1 MMHVIPFPHRLRP
14 EGAPLM
20 CFLDLQV
27 EYVSEG
33 RALALEE
40 RAPWLENCRRLLAFA
55 RAERMSIAHFRQLWR
70 GTLLNPATP
79 FACWIDEF
87 RPRPS
92 EMVFERNLP
101 SCYAA
106 DGFGSILDNI
116 DSPHL
121 ILAGLTGHGACLAT
135 VLDGFHRKHQITYVH
150 DASSTPRL
158 GKLSAAQAHSYLAEI
173 INCYAEVVSTE
184 QIIEQLSGPT
194 LKAGAMSGGS
204 K

>member
-1 MMHVIPFPHRLRP
+1 MHVIPFPHRSRP
-14 EGAPLM
+14 EGAPLL

-27 EYVSEG
+27 EYVADG

-40 RAPWLENCRRLLAFA
+40 RVPWMENCRRLLAFA
-55 RAERMSIAHFRQLWR
+55 RHGRMSIVHFRQLWR

-79 FACWIDEF
+79 FAGWIEEF

-92 EMVFERNLP
+92 EMVFERDLP
-101 SCYAA
+101 SCYTA
-106 DGFGSILDNI
+106 DGFVSVLNHI
-116 DSPHL
+116 DAPRL

-135 VLDGFHRKHQITYVH
+135 ALDGFHRRHHITFVR

-158 GKLSAAQAHSYLAEI
+158 GRFSASTSHSCLAEI
-173 INCYAEVVSTE
+173 ISCYAEVLSTE
-184 QIIEQLSGPT
+184 NTIERLSGQA
-194 LKAGAMSGGS
+194 LKADAISGG

>member
-1 MMHVIPFPHRLRP
+1 MIQVIPFPHRSRY
-14 EGAPLM
+14 EGAPLI
-20 CFLDLQV
+20 CFLDLQI

-40 RAPWLENCRRLLAFA
+40 RAPWIENCRRLLAFA

-79 FACWIDEF
+79 FAGWIEEF

-92 EMVFERNLP
+92 EMVFERDMP

-106 DGFGSILDNI
+106 DGFVSILDNI
-116 DSPHL
+116 DAPL
-121 ILAGLTGHGACLAT
+121 LVLAGLTGHGACLAT
-135 VLDGFHRKHQITYVH
+135 ALDGFHRKHQITFVH
-150 DASSTPRL
+150 DASSTPQL
-158 GKLSAAQAHSYLAEI
+158 GQFSAPESHAYLAEVMT
-173 INCYAEVVSTE
+173 CYAEVVSTE
-184 QIIEQLSGPT
+184 HIIEQLSGPT
-194 LKAGAMSGGS
+194 LKAGAMSRG